1 MNVFS
6 KKQITKK
13 FILVLVLLILF
24 KFMLP
29 LNVKADEIFGGTTI
43 SDSAGTYNYEASNPS
58 KEGGFFDIGTNFT
71 KLLFLGE
78 RAIIGLLNDIF
89 CDDGNKFLYGIQ
101 GQDIVVKNL
110 NLTPENIIKGSFVL
124 FDADIFKNIADT
136 SKYFDAGKTGTVNGK
151 MELRNTVAGWY
162 YAIRNLAIVAL
173 LSVLVYVGIRMITST
188 ISQDKAKYKV
198 MLKDWLVALCLV
210 VVMHYIM
217 ITILN
222 LSSMIT
228 DAIAGPGG
236 AAGSQ
241 TEVLMKKIGTIT
253 EADKSYT
260 VTYDGK
266 AHDDV
271 RAIMVDNDGKLEFY
285 DIGNALAFMLL
296 LLVIIFYTGLFAVK
310 YLKREFTII
319 FLVLLA
325 PISAVTYPID
335 KISDGKAQAFN
346 KWFYEFLYNVI
357 IQPFHLLIY
366 IVLVGS
372 ATQLADDN
380 ILYSI
385 ICFAVMIPA
394 EKFIKKMFGFRDEL
408 GSPLGAFTL
417 GAIASQSFSK
427 SKAGSSSKSGVGSA
441 KDSSSELPAKVK
453 DVEGLPG
460 APNGQVT
467 GDENVPI
474 DGAESDP
481 QLGSDNNQ
489 PENIGE
495 NDGTVQGVE
504 DGEGNDINNI
514 EGGSSENGTSENST
528 GSENPNN
535 NIADDQEK
543 GDAFSRAGR
552 AIRDRYDRKLLKKY
566 GTTKKG
572 ELAKKRLWRATKGV
586 GKFAGR
592 RIKEAVTFGTRLAG
606 AAALG
611 TVGAMI
617 GKGKEGAALGIGL
630 GGKIGNTAGNL
641 ADRATSTIGEYAG
654 TGWKAAFEQSSQKEK
669 YKTDINNIDR
679 ARRNVKDRNDG
690 RLGTH
695 EEVEKELENMFKMQ
709 QYGVKDA
716 FLDGAMDK
724 YNELVN
730 DGMNEDDALSSSVIS
745 SLMAQ
750 DYSADKMR
758 DPKAMQKLYDDY
770 YARYKSA
777 GVGDAKADEL
787 TRKLMQDAGELR
799 GVQNVALP
807 PIREKVIKP
816 TKDNMYG
823 KLKLGNDAT
832 SETQKQE
839 VNAIQDVLIEIGLD
853 DNEIK
858 QVMEY
863 STGGNNEEIITSF
876 AENVKYII
884 SNNVGAN
891 TQIPVG
897 EIKSGTMKSKI
908 VATKKEQVV
917 MKDNI
922 EKLDLRKQTGVT
934 DEKVLS
940 KMRELEER
948 NGTTKFRAEGGKMIR
963 GEFSKN
969 DKNNLSEKALEM
981 AEGYKRA
988 YSTGA
993 HNAGKSKKKK

>member
-43 SDSAGTYNYEASNPS
+43 KDSAGTYSYETSNQS

-124 FDADIFKNIADT
+124 FDADIFKNITDT

-162 YAIRNLAIVAL
+162 YALRNFAIVAL

-236 AAGSQ
+236 SASSQ
-241 TEVLMKKIGTIT
+241 TAVLMQKIGTIT

-266 AHDDV
+266 AHDDI

-319 FLVLLA
+319 FLILLA

-394 EKFIKKMFGFRDEL
+394 EKFIKEMFGFRDKL
-408 GSPLGAFTL
+408 GSPLGGFTG
-417 GAIASQSFSK
+417 GAIASQLFNK
-427 SKAGSSSKSGVGSA
+427 MKGGSSSGKGGG
-441 KDSSSELPAKVK
+441 KDEENNSTPNQLPPRTVDNANLINGENRESLPASEEGSTPNINETN
-453 DVEGLPG
+453 VETEQNNL
-460 APNGQVT
+460 AT
-467 GDENVPI
+467 GE
-474 DGAESDP
+474 
-481 QLGSDNNQ
+481 
-489 PENIGE
+489 
-495 NDGTVQGVE
+495 DGTSNISDTSGATGELE
-504 DGEGNDINNI
+504 DGENSAGNENNNQINN
-514 EGGSSENGTSENST
+514 GGNANTDNSNKEQSLIRRKISQARSIHNQRMTKKWGATS
-528 GSENPNN
+528 
-535 NIADDQEK
+535 
-543 GDAFSRAGR
+543 
-552 AIRDRYDRKLLKKY
+552 KLKRWKNRGKKY
-566 GTTKKG
+566 GKGLLKGTLKTAATGAGALAGGTLSFMAGKGFSKGALTGGAIGNTLYKKG
-572 ELAKKRLWRATKGV
+572 EGAVGNAVEV
-586 GKFAGR
+586 GKDYASALKGDEGKEKQALSEFGANKKQIDNAVNSFRKRNGR
-592 RIKEAVTFGTRLAG
+592 DPKVGIKENELQKEIEDRFNLSRYGLSDDEIDDILPEYQDKVQEL
-606 AAALG
+606 
-611 TVGAMI
+611 M
-617 GKGKEGAALGIGL
+617 GKGKTEDESRKIAGDQAKYTSKLAKAYSLKDFRDSKTMNGALTQLTKGL
-630 GGKIGNTAGNL
+630 GSEDA
-641 ADRATSTIGEYAG
+641 
-654 TGWKAAFEQSSQKEK
+654 
-669 YKTDINNIDR
+669 
-679 ARRNVKDRNDG
+679 ARRYLTNAA
-690 RLGTH
+690 
-695 EEVEKELENMFKMQ
+695 KMK
-709 QYGVKDA
+709 GVDVA
-716 FLDGAMDK
+716 
-724 YNELVN
+724 E
-730 DGMNEDDALSSSVIS
+730 
-745 SLMAQ
+745 
-750 DYSADKMR
+750 
-758 DPKAMQKLYDDY
+758 
-770 YARYKSA
+770 
-777 GVGDAKADEL
+777 
-787 TRKLMQDAGELR
+787 
-799 GVQNVALP
+799 VALP
-807 PIREKVIKP
+807 PKQINLPPEVVERNNAIGRLNSRGINKP
-816 TKDNMYG
+816 TEVEVNQEIDLNRSLVDNGFTDSQIKELNDISSGNDDYIVRANTTLKMHAEWQKGKNANVNKIVGKNASRDEANTEIIEQVKLEKMGVSNERITDARMLELEYSKGDTKKLEKARELGRKAIANGG
-823 KLKLGNDAT
+823 KLSAKDKL
-832 SETQKQE
+832 S
-839 VNAIQDVLIEIGLD
+839 
-853 DNEIK
+853 
-858 QVMEY
+858 
-863 STGGNNEEIITSF
+863 
-876 AENVKYII
+876 
-884 SNNVGAN
+884 
-891 TQIPVG
+891 
-897 EIKSGTMKSKI
+897 
-908 VATKKEQVV
+908 
-917 MKDNI
+917 
-922 EKLDLRKQTGVT
+922 
-934 DEKVLS
+934 
-940 KMRELEER
+940 
-948 NGTTKFRAEGGKMIR
+948 
-963 GEFSKN
+963 N
-969 DKNNLSEKALEM
+969 DKDAVAL
-981 AEGYKRA
+981 AETYID
-988 YSTGA
+988 TF
-993 HNAGKSKKKK
+993 